1 MYILGLTGG
10 IGSGK
15 STIGKWFLEKGIPVY
30 DSDKEAKL
38 LMNENPSLKS
48 QLIDLF
54 GPETYLNNEYNRKFV
69 AEQVFENK
77 EKLAALNAIVHPA
90 VFHHFQEWVSL
101 QNSEFVV
108 KEAAIL
114 FESGSY
120 KDCDF
125 ILTVAADESIRIQR
139 VMERDQVT
147 QEQVQARIAN
157 QWTDEQRI
165 EKSDFVLYNNASL
178 EDLKNQFHKT
188 YKKLLKRIQRS

>member
-1 MYILGLTGG
+1 MYIVGLTGG

-48 QLIDLF
+48 QLIDMF
-54 GPETYLNNEYNRKFV
+54 GPETYQNNEYNRNFV

-90 VFHHFQEWVSL
+90 VFHHFQEWVSQ

-139 VMERDQVT
+139 VIGRDQVT
-147 QEQVQARIAN
+147 KDQVKARIAN
-157 QWTDEQRI
+157 QWTDEHRI
-165 EKSDFVLYNNASL
+165 EKSDFVLYNNTSL
-178 EDLKNQFHKT
+178 EDLKKQFSKT
-188 YKKLLKRIQRS
+188 YKKLLKSIQSS

>member
-90 VFHHFQEWVSL
+90 VFHHFHEWVSQ

-139 VMERDQVT
+139 VMDRDQVT